1 MLGSCSLG
9 SGLRSR
15 SLALNKDNAWWGSSV
30 STAGAG
36 PYRKALARE
45 QEIKGVPAIEGM
57 PAEVVPADSGP
68 FPSARVGSRP
78 AVGNLAI
85 EGCRTGRGPF
95 SCLARARPSPAAFHN
110 VHTAPFR
117 SASLRRWG
125 IVGAPNS
132 LVSGPGQAHNVF
144 LPLGNQD
151 SLGDGSRRARDRSR
165 RTEPRSRRREKK
177 RALERS
183 GPFSFWF
190 YNAETANN
198 SPPPLIDRR
207 CRSAKGLGPCVP
219 TQEQGN
225 RVSAADCG
233 NPNHRAADLDP

>member
-1 MLGSCSLG
+1 LLGSCSLG

-95 SCLARARPSPAAFHN
+95 SCLARARPSPAPRSITPIQRHSDQPHCAGGALSAHRILLFRGP
-110 VHTAPFR
+110 VRRIIFFCLWETRTAWVTDR
-117 SASLRRWG
+117 GARE
-125 IVGAPNS
+125 IAVGGPNP
-132 LVSGPGQAHNVF
+132 GPG
-144 LPLGNQD
+144 
-151 SLGDGSRRARDRSR
+151 DG
-165 RTEPRSRRREKK
+165 K
-177 RALERS
+177 RKGLWS
-183 GPFSFWF
+183 DPGPFLFGSITPRQRT
-190 YNAETANN
+190 TAR
-198 SPPPLIDRR
+198 LR
-207 CRSAKGLGPCVP
+207 
-219 TQEQGN
+219 
-225 RVSAADCG
+225 
-233 NPNHRAADLDP
+233 

>member
-1 MLGSCSLG
+1 MHGG
-9 SGLRSR
+9 GAAYQRRVPGLIGRRWHASRRSR
-15 SLALNKDNAWWGSSV
+15 EYRQSRGCRPKWCRQIVGHSPAHELAADRQSAIWRLRV
-30 STAGAG
+30 AG
-36 PYRKALARE
+36 PGAALFHA
-45 QEIKGVPAIEGM
+45 
-57 PAEVVPADSGP
+57 S
-68 FPSARVGSRP
+68 
-78 AVGNLAI
+78 
-85 EGCRTGRGPF
+85 
-95 SCLARARPSPAAFHN
+95 RARPSPAAFHN

-117 SASLRRWG
+117 SASMRRWG